1 MKRRTIVCLLL
12 LFTLLGC
19 QQKDVSSGNGTT
31 EVSDTNPILD
41 IDFVEANAEIGLTK
55 SEVEDIFGDSYFSG
69 EGETENSEVWVYD
82 KVKNNFEYE
91 KSIQIVQFDEIKKG
105 NVEYQLYIN
114 FQGEESFMYLY
125 FYRGEDGQLWRYE
138 VTSDGKQKSQ
148 G

>member
-1 MKRRTIVCLLL
+1 MKRRIIVCLLL

-19 QQKDVSSGNGTT
+19 QQKDGSSGNGTT

-125 FYRGEDGQLWRYE
+125 FYRGEDGQFWRYE
-138 VTSDGKQKSQ
+138 VTPDGKQKSQ